1 MYNSK
6 YVKDF
11 DLVIYHDSIET
22 EIEADENAQ
31 GKMFQFILKF
41 RTNSRF
47 SINKSRVRAQLE
59 KCIINEKAVMLDVLF
74 KLNIMQM
81 IGFLLWI

>member
-22 EIEADENAQ
+22 EIEADENAWR
-31 GKMFQFILKF
+31 KMFQFILKF

-74 KLNIMQM
+74 KLNIM
-81 IGFLLWI
+81 

>member
-22 EIEADENAQ
+22 EIEADENAWR
-31 GKMFQFILKF
+31 KMFQFILKF
-41 RTNSRF
+41 RTNYG
-47 SINKSRVRAQLE
+47 
-59 KCIINEKAVMLDVLF
+59 
-74 KLNIMQM
+74 KLSLKRKNRGISY
-81 IGFLLWI
+81 I

>member
-22 EIEADENAQ
+22 EIEADENA
-31 GKMFQFILKF
+31 
-41 RTNSRF
+41 
-47 SINKSRVRAQLE
+47 
-59 KCIINEKAVMLDVLF
+59 
-74 KLNIMQM
+74 
-81 IGFLLWI
+81 

>member
-1 MYNSK
+1 
-6 YVKDF
+6 
-11 DLVIYHDSIET
+11 
-22 EIEADENAQ
+22 
-31 GKMFQFILKF
+31 MFQFILKF

-74 KLNIMQM
+74 KLNIM
-81 IGFLLWI
+81 